1 MPNREELQ
9 QTLQRLRDVKWVES
23 RLNRLARMPGKRRE
37 ALRDLIQ
44 QDKNVYDEGRFAARV
59 NATASYFDTLGDKQ
73 RRKLWNVLFP
83 RLAPHM
89 ERAWR
94 DTPLRPY
101 PSGFQRFPFRAPSR
115 EDTSRQSRARFFLNI
130 CEGLRGL
137 DEDAEWLAAWAPH
150 LGPVWRDQRVIGWL
164 LAAVLRGGGDDAAR
178 VRSVLE
184 QSIAGTHEIGEFSEH
199 AIVALLNSDE
209 REDWGTVGR
218 LLLAAQRQEGLRQTI
233 LESVDEAHPKA
244 FRYMLGL
251 ILEHD
256 LQRFSATVRA
266 FDVWLGT
273 QWAAGSTKVV
283 RDGVHRLCELFDDT
297 ANCDRAL
304 GGDNAEDAYLALW
317 VLAYGDAEQALRA
330 AAPLLEHERP
340 EFRYVAVRAI
350 SRIILNPGSLD
361 LIAAHLISGRES
373 DERVLMAVAEFLAG
387 LQYEQVSDELFD
399 AVATL
404 FENTP
409 VRKKKL
415 KPIVWPWAEHTADR
429 RTVASALKAL
439 AMRDTAKLIPFAP
452 ALDSSDCLHV
462 IYELAGLGQYWDHG
476 NFRQRARKK
485 LTPAARAFVVEMTS
499 DGRQAVQAAAFQA
512 LEGSEVTEDEVE
524 RYLANLH
531 RSAAS
536 LRQGAIGRLATLPAK
551 RVLEISERLLDD
563 KHPKKRAAGLEL
575 ASQLVET
582 GKSAAR
588 ARSLVERHRDG
599 LTDRNLAQ
607 TVEHITDGTVET
619 HTLDDCLG
627 LVPEGS
633 RSKLAPPTHAGVAV
647 KTKASELCLKD
658 LAELFLEHGETEI
671 ALAYGDL
678 GAEGAKSHAHLA
690 AAGWGF
696 PRPKPDTNVQA
707 DARERLPLAEVWLD
721 WLANRDTAA
730 RDEDGLELVRAW
742 IRLSHW
748 VRAKGVL
755 PAAFDKQGAW
765 DLNRGFESLVEWMV
779 LLSEPEGAGA
789 YLVQFA
795 EDALAKGTPMK
806 VEASA
811 LKQANRFMP
820 NLGLASMRFQA
831 FSGFERLG
839 CPHVTRADRAR
850 IAVLEMI
857 ALEHAHRGCNG
868 PSIKLFADAHE
879 EGLLNEHDLI
889 WLLLHPRKQE
899 KHPGFYYG
907 PSRRFGPIRE
917 ASGLRP
923 PKEIASHPGL
933 LDAVQRVRDRLIEV
947 ELTRGERV
955 TVASVPAAEL
965 GYSGG
970 SEVLVRL
977 VTALGKDKII
987 RQDQWGEPT
996 RAYSFSRLMSVT
1008 APAPGDS
1015 PERFADKIDEAGIKP
1030 ARVIELAMFAPQWAA
1045 FAEHATGFE
1054 GLEDA
1059 VWWIHAHT
1067 KQNQYWRDQAIRE
1080 HWAAQIN
1087 ERTQLEADALEEG
1100 AVDVTWF
1107 ARVIDTIG
1115 TEGWDRL
1122 QKPAKYASNSGGHKR
1137 AQLFADAMLGSVSSP
1152 ELIARIDEKRH
1163 QDSVR
1168 AVGLVPLPTAE
1179 QDAKREI
1186 LKRYQLLQEFKR
1198 QSRKFGSQRQASES
1212 RAVEIG
1218 MQNLARTAGY
1228 RDPRRLQWAMESEAV
1243 RDLAKGPVSV
1253 SAEETTVELAITGA
1267 GDPELT
1273 VVKKGRKLKRVPAK
1287 LRKHEPIAELRT
1299 RVTEL
1304 RRQRSRM
1311 RQSLEESMCRGDLF
1325 SRAELAEFDQHPM
1338 LRPMVERLVFIGEG
1352 ELIGYS
1358 EEGARVLRDHAGKVE
1373 PIGKHDRVRLAHP
1386 VDLLERG
1393 DWSAWQR
1400 ECFAAERVQPFKQ
1413 VFREVYPK
1421 TETELADC
1429 DMTRRYAG
1437 HQVNPRQALALLKQ
1451 RQWVF
1456 TTEEG
1461 VSRVFHD
1468 EGIVADVWFQEH
1480 FHTPAEVEDLT
1491 VEGVGFFRRGERSKR
1506 LLMSNLPARLF
1517 SETMRDLDLVVSVA
1531 HTGGIDPEASASTV
1545 EMRATLLRET
1555 CQLLGLSN
1563 VTVEGH
1569 HAKIDGTK
1577 ASYSV
1582 HLGSATARVMPG
1594 RILMIVAV
1602 HSQYRGRMFLPFADD
1617 DPKSAEVLAK
1627 SLLLARDDEIKDPS
1641 ILSQI
1646 RG

>member
-1 MPNREELQ
+1 MPSKEELR
-9 QTLQRLRDVKWVES
+9 QTLQRRRDAKWVETRLS
-23 RLNRLARMPGKRRE
+23 RFARLPGKRRE

-44 QDKNVYDEGRFAARV
+44 QDQNAYDEGRYTARV
-59 NATASYFDTLGDKQ
+59 NATAAYFDALGDKQ
-73 RRKLWNVLFP
+73 RSKLWDVLFP

-94 DTPLRPY
+94 DTPFRPY
-101 PSGFQRFPFRAPSR
+101 TSGFQRVPFRAPSR
-115 EDTSRQSRARFFLNI
+115 EETSRRSRARFFLNI
-130 CEGLRGL
+130 CEALRGL

-150 LGPVWRDQRVIGWL
+150 LDPVWRDQRVIGWL

-199 AIVALLNSDE
+199 AIVALLNSDD
-209 REDWGTVGR
+209 REDWETVGR
-218 LLLAAQRQEGLRQTI
+218 LLLAAQRQEGLRQAI
-233 LESVDEAHPKA
+233 LESVDEAHPEA

-266 FDVWLGT
+266 FDVWLGMM
-273 QWAAGSTKVV
+273 WAAGSTKVV
-283 RDGVHRLCELFDDT
+283 RDGIQRLCELFDDA
-297 ANCDRAL
+297 ANRERAL
-304 GGDNAEDAYLALW
+304 GGDDAEDAYLALW
-317 VLAYGDAEQALRA
+317 VMAYEDAEQALRA
-330 AAPLLEHERP
+330 AAPLLEHQKP
-340 EFRYVAVRAI
+340 EFRYASVRAI
-350 SRIILNPGSLD
+350 SRIQLGPGSLD
-361 LIAAHLISGRES
+361 LLAAHLTSGRES
-373 DERVLMAVAEFLAG
+373 DERVLMAVAEILAG
-387 LQYEQVSDELFD
+387 VQYEQVSDELFA
-399 AVATL
+399 AVAAL

-409 VRKKKL
+409 ARKKKL

-429 RTVASALKAL
+429 RTVAAALKAL
-439 AMRDTAKLIPFAP
+439 AMRDAEKLIPFAP
-452 ALDSSDCLHV
+452 ALDSSGCLHV

-485 LTPAARAFVVEMTS
+485 LTPEARAFVVEMTC

-512 LEGSEVTEDEVE
+512 LEGSEVTEDEAE

-551 RVLEISERLLDD
+551 RVLEISERLLED

-575 ASQLVET
+575 AAQLVET

-599 LTDRNLAQ
+599 LTDRDLAQ
-607 TVEHITDGTVET
+607 TAERITGAEVAS

-627 LVPEGS
+627 LVPEGT
-633 RSKLAPPTHAGVAV
+633 RSELAPPKHVGVAV
-647 KTKASELCLKD
+647 KTKASEQCLRE

-696 PRPKPDTNVQA
+696 PRPKPDSDVQS
-707 DARERLPLAEVWLD
+707 DARERLPLADVWLD
-721 WLANRDTAA
+721 WLANRDAST
-730 RDEDGLELVRAW
+730 RDEDGLELARAW
-742 IRLSHW
+742 LRLSRW
-748 VRAKGVL
+748 VGAKGVL

-765 DLNRGFESLVEWMV
+765 ELNRGFESLVEWMV

-795 EDALAKGTPMK
+795 EDALANGAPMK
-806 VEASA
+806 DEASA
-811 LKQANRFMP
+811 LKEANRFMP
-820 NLGLASMRFQA
+820 NLGLASMRFRA
-831 FSGFERLG
+831 FSSFERLG
-839 CPHVTRADRAR
+839 CRHVRRADRAR
-850 IAVLEMI
+850 MAVLEMI
-857 ALEHAHRGCNG
+857 ALEHAQRGCQG

-879 EGLLNEHDLI
+879 EGLLNEHDFI
-889 WLLLHPRKQE
+889 WLLLHPRKQD
-899 KHPGFYYG
+899 KHPGYYYG

-923 PKEIASHPGL
+923 PKEIAPDPGL
-933 LDAVQRVRDRLIEV
+933 LDAVQRVRDRLIEI

-965 GYSGG
+965 RYSGG

-996 RAYSFSRLMSVT
+996 RAYSFSRLISVT
-1008 APAPGDS
+1008 APAPGDT
-1015 PERFADKIDEAGIKP
+1015 PERFAALIDEAGIRQ
-1030 ARVIELAMFAPQWAA
+1030 ARVIELAMFAPQWAT
-1045 FAEHATGFE
+1045 FAEHTTGFE

-1080 HWAAQIN
+1080 LWAAQIN

-1100 AVDVTWF
+1100 AVDVAWF
-1107 ARVIDTIG
+1107 ARVIDAIG
-1115 TEGWDRL
+1115 IDGWDRL

-1137 AQLFADAMLGSVSSP
+1137 AQLFADAMLGNVSAP

-1168 AVGLVPLPTAE
+1168 AVGLIPLPE
-1179 QDAKREI
+1179 VEHDAKRET
-1186 LKRYQLLQEFKR
+1186 LNRYKLFQEFKR
-1198 QSRKFGSQRQASES
+1198 QSRKFGSQRQASEG

-1243 RDLAKGPVSV
+1243 RDLARGPVSV
-1253 SAEETTVELAITGA
+1253 SAEETTVELAITQA

-1273 VVKKGRKLKRVPAK
+1273 VVKKGRQLKNVPAK
-1287 LRKHEPIAELRT
+1287 LRKHEPIAELRS
-1299 RVTEL
+1299 RVTDL

-1311 RQSLEESMCRGDLF
+1311 RQSLEESMCRGDAF
-1325 SRAELAEFDQHPM
+1325 SRAELMEFCEHPM
-1338 LRPMVERLVFIGEG
+1338 LRPMVERLVFVGAG
-1352 ELIGYS
+1352 ALIGYPM
-1358 EEGARVLRDHAGKVE
+1358 EGARVLRDHAGNAE
-1373 PIGKHDRVRLAHP
+1373 PVGNDDQVRLAHP
-1386 VDLLERG
+1386 VDLLDRG
-1393 DWSAWQR
+1393 DWTAWQR

-1413 VFREVYPK
+1413 VFREVYPR
-1421 TETELADC
+1421 TEHELDGC

-1437 HQVNPRQALALLKQ
+1437 HQVNPRQALSLLKQ
-1451 RQWVF
+1451 RQWLF
-1456 TTEEG
+1456 TPEEG
-1461 VSRVFHD
+1461 ASRVFHD
-1468 EGIVADVWFQEH
+1468 EGIIADLWFQEH
-1480 FHTPAEVEDLT
+1480 FHTPAEIEDLT
-1491 VEGVGFFRRGERSKR
+1491 LEGVAFYRRGDRAKR
-1506 LLMSNLPARLF
+1506 LLVSEVPARLF

-1531 HTGGIDPEASASTV
+1531 HAGGIDPEASASTV
-1545 EMRATLLRET
+1545 EMRASLLRET
-1555 CQLLGLSN
+1555 CQLLGLTN
-1563 VTVEGH
+1563 VRVKGH
-1569 HAKIDGTK
+1569 HATIDGTK

-1582 HLGSATARVMPG
+1582 HLGSATTKVMPG
-1594 RILMIVAV
+1594 RVLMIVAV
-1602 HSQYRGRMFLPFADD
+1602 HSQHRGRLFLPFADD
-1617 DPKSAEVLAK
+1617 DPKTAEVLAK
-1627 SLLLARDDEIKDPS
+1627 TLLLARDDEIKDPA
-1641 ILSQI
+1641 ILRQI